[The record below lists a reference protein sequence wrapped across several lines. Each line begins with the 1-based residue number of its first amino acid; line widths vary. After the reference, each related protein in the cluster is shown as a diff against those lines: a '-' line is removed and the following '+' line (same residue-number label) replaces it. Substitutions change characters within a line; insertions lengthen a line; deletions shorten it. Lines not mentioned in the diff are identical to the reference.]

1 MPTPKTFALLVGID
15 RYRNTREA
23 PHLRGCVA
31 DAEAMRALLVD
42 RLGVPPENVRLLT
55 ARMDAS
61 EPPEALAT
69 RENIIKGWQEHLAQA
84 GPGDQ
89 VFFHYSGHGAQA
101 RSSDPTELDGYDET
115 LVPHDSRTPGVYD
128 LLDKELGALIRQV
141 EAKGAAVTVVLDCCH
156 SGSGTRAAAEP
167 DESRP
172 RARRGTA
179 DERERPPETILSG
192 PPTPQAATRA
202 LRRPSGWTL
211 PGGGH
216 VLLAGCRDEEL
227 SYEYRNPQT
236 GQWHGATSYFLVKAL
251 NNYRPGMTW
260 SQVHDFVYTN
270 VHAVYPQQ
278 SPQLEGP
285 ENRQVLGGLAAPS
298 DPHLLVLEVEEG
310 PDGVFVKVNG
320 GAALGLSPESQVAI
334 YPPGSD
340 LQGPPLARGT
350 VVESKVDHAWARL
363 EEMTGPPGSTI
374 QPASRVTVTALG
386 YENLVYP
393 VAVDDALVQR
403 AIQSPAE
410 GAPSPFL
417 EIVPGDDP
425 GAIFRVDAQG
435 DRYRILDS
443 DGVQIVVETPPRTLE
458 GAAKVAKFL
467 AHLAIFRNVQRLR
480 NPAPI
485 PVLEGAVSIEAVSYT
500 KIGRSGRPYDPQ
512 DLREAGHEAVLPP
525 GRKLHVTIRN
535 NTTETLYLSVFN
547 LSANF
552 GIFRLY
558 PETAPYATVAGGKEI
573 QLAGLEPEVNNPF
586 ASRSTEIIKV
596 FATRQ
601 PIDFDVLQMPEL
613 NEPMPV
619 ARTRASGPLAELLN
633 GIRHDGSRTRRLVV
647 RRDDV
652 HNQWIT
658 EQLEI
663 TVLNQHTR
671 RQLNPGETQVDLG
684 TPLEITLEKPA
695 DFQGSLV
702 LSSLGQASRG
712 PDVEQPPA
720 LPPGLESPE
729 AQEHFQ
735 PLVLGPGSRALGA
748 DPAVVAIQ
756 GEASQ
761 LASVSPD
768 APLRLELSLPDEP
781 GLAGLLPVAF
791 DGQFYHLVGQAEDA
805 RSRSG
810 AGEGQ
815 RRLAVAIQHLP
826 PPQDQPDEAGQ
837 EEETRDLKR
846 TVRLFLYKVLHREL
860 PPDTGLRQATLDE
873 TGEPVYGPVRPEDL
887 AQAQRVA
894 LLVHGFSSSTE
905 WQVRNAWPRFQ
916 ELGGYDLCLT
926 FDYETFNT
934 SMRENGRIL
943 SQALQFVGFGPD
955 DSWSL
960 DVFCH
965 SMGTGVVRAAVELA
979 GAHAFVDRVFMAGAP
994 NNGTPLAKGKDL
1006 IVWLG
1011 TIGLNQGGLV
1021 PPALIASWVLKQIG
1035 DAAAGVDDL
1044 VPDSEFY
1051 RELNSEGSPINV
1063 PYYVQIGT
1071 NQAADAPLDW
1081 RKLFSTAGLIKVADQ
1096 GLDVVLGGQNDLL
1109 VSVASARAVRH
1120 GHWPQLEVAELTGH
1134 HFQYFRTEESL
1145 AKLREWLAGDTGE
1158 NEA

>member
-1 MPTPKTFALLVGID
+1 MPAPKTLALLVGID

-42 RLGVPPENVRLLT
+42 RLGVPAENVRLLT
-55 ARMDAS
+55 ARMDAQES
-61 EPPEALAT
+61 PEELAT
-69 RENIIKGWQEHLAQA
+69 RENIIKGWQEHLGQA

-101 RSSDPTELDGYDET
+101 RSNDPTELDGYDET
-115 LVPHDSRTPGVYD
+115 IVPHDSRTPGVYD

-141 EAKGAAVTVVLDCCH
+141 EAKGASVTVVLDCCH
-156 SGSGTRAAAEP
+156 SGSGTRAAGEP

-172 RARRGTA
+172 RARRGKA
-179 DERERPPETILSG
+179 DERERPPETVLAGASA
-192 PPTPQAATRA
+192 PQASTRA

-227 SYEYRNPQT
+227 SYEYRDPQT
-236 GQWHGATSYFLVKAL
+236 GQWHGATTYFLVKAL

-285 ENRQVLGGLAAPS
+285 ENRQVLGGLAGPS
-298 DPHLLVLEVEEG
+298 RPHLLVLEVEEG
-310 PDGVFVKVNG
+310 PDGIFVKVNG
-320 GAALGLSPESQVAI
+320 GAALGLTPESQVAI
-334 YPPGSD
+334 HPPGSD
-340 LQGPPLARGT
+340 LQGPPQATGR

-363 EEMTGPPGSTI
+363 EEMSAPPGTAI
-374 QPASRVTVTALG
+374 QPGSPVTVTALG
-386 YENLVYP
+386 YEALTYP
-393 VAVDDALVQR
+393 VAVDDPLVQR
-403 AIQSPAE
+403 AIQSPE
-410 GAPSPFL
+410 QGRPSPFL
-417 EIVPGDDP
+417 EIVPADEP
-425 GAIFRVDAQG
+425 GAIFRVDVQE
-435 DRYRILDS
+435 DRYRVLDS
-443 DGVQIVVETPPRTLE
+443 DGVQILVETPRRNLE
-458 GAAKVAKFL
+458 GAAKVARNL
-467 AHLAIFRNVQRLR
+467 EHLAVFRNVQRLR

-535 NTTETLYLSVFN
+535 NTTETLYFSVFN

-558 PETAPYATVAGGKEI
+558 PETAPYATVAGGKAI
-573 QLAGLEPEVNNPF
+573 QLVGLEPEVNNPF

-613 NEPMPV
+613 NEPQPV

-647 RRDDV
+647 RQDNV

-671 RQLNPGETQVDLG
+671 RQLTPGETQVELG
-684 TPLEITLEKPA
+684 TPLAITLEKPA

-712 PDVEQPPA
+712 PDVAQPPA

-729 AQEHFQ
+729 AQALFQ
-735 PLVLGPGSRALGA
+735 PLALGPGSRSLGA

-756 GEASQ
+756 GEPDQ
-761 LASVSPD
+761 LASVSPE

-781 GLAGLLPVAF
+781 GLAGVLPVAF
-791 DGQFYHLVGQAEDA
+791 DGQFYHLVGQVDAPSARATAE
-805 RSRSG
+805 
-810 AGEGQ
+810 EGQ
-815 RRLAVAIQHLP
+815 RRLAVSIQHLP
-826 PPQDQPDEAGQ
+826 PPQDQPRDQAAGQ
-837 EEETRDLKR
+837 ANGPEEAESRDLKR
-846 TVRLFLYKVLHREL
+846 TVRLFLYKVFRREL
-860 PPDTGLRQATLDE
+860 PPDTGLRRAFLDQA
-873 TGEPVYGPVRPEDL
+873 GEPVYAPVRPEDL

-926 FDYETFNT
+926 FDYETFHT
-934 SMRENGRIL
+934 SLRENGRIL

-955 DSWSL
+955 DGWTL

-994 NNGTPLAKGKDL
+994 NNGTPLAKGKDIL
-1006 IVWLG
+1006 VWLG

-1051 RELNSEGSPINV
+1051 RELNSESAPLDV

-1096 GLDVVLGGQNDLL
+1096 GLDLVLGGQNDLL
-1109 VSVASARAVRH
+1109 VSVESARAVRH
-1120 GHWPQLEVAELTGH
+1120 GHWPKLQVAVLKGH

-1145 AKLREWLAGDTGE
+1145 SKLREWLT
-1158 NEA
+1158 